1 MGKAHSKFFFFLP
14 LFSVLIVMVGYPLA
28 YTMYMSFFKKTAAI
42 TIPELVG
49 INNYIL
55 LLQDNVFLKVV
66 FNTFVWTITN
76 VVATLGIGLILSLI
90 LSDIR
95 LKGIRLFRMIIII
108 PWSFSVPGMMAWVW
122 LMSSDY
128 GYFNELLKNLGLIGN
143 YIAWLS
149 EPKIVLFSC
158 VIPNVWHMFPYMTVM
173 LLAGLQSIPI
183 ELYDAAAVDGVNK
196 VQKFV
201 YITLPQL
208 APTLLVATT
217 LYMIWTMNSFVPYV
231 LVPGGLANNAVTLP
245 IYIYHLFFTKF
256 DFGSGSAA
264 ATFLFLLNLILTIL
278 YIRSFKVEW
287 K

>member
-1 MGKAHSKFFFFLP
+1 
-14 LFSVLIVMVGYPLA
+14 
-28 YTMYMSFFKKTAAI
+28 MSFFKKTVTVI
-42 TIPELVG
+42 IPEFVG
-49 INNYIL
+49 INNYFE
-55 LLQDNVFLKVV
+55 LLQDYIFLKVV
-66 FNTFVWTITN
+66 FNTFVWTIMN
-76 VVATLGIGLILSLI
+76 VLITLGIGLILSLI
-90 LSDIR
+90 LSDTRI
-95 LKGIRLFRMIIII
+95 KGIKLFRMILII

-128 GYFNELLKNLGLIGN
+128 GYFNELLKNLGLIGD

-149 EPKIVLFSC
+149 EPKIVLLSC

-196 VQKFV
+196 IQKFF

-256 DFGSGSAA
+256 NFGIGSAA
-264 ATFLFLLNLILTIL
+264 ATILFFANLILTIL
-278 YIRSFKVEW
+278 YMKSFKVEW